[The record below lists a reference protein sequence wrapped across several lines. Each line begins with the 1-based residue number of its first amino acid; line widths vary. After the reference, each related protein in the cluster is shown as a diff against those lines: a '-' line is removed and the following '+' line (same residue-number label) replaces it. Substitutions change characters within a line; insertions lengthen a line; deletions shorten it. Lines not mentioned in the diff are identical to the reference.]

1 MAVYEKPVYEAP
13 KMTQKMGKYERV
25 LVPLMDTPGEWGK
38 IGEYK
43 SGDSAYQA
51 ALNLRSAR
59 YKIPGES
66 SSWEFVSED
75 LDVFARYLNGA
86 SPE

>member
-13 KMTQKMGKYERV
+13 KMPQKMGKYERV
-25 LVPLMDTPGEWGK
+25 LVPLMETPGEWGK

-43 SGDSAYQA
+43 SSDSAYQA

-59 YKIPGES
+59 YKIPGEA

-75 LDVFARYLNGA
+75 LDVFAKYLNGTDP
-86 SPE
+86 S